1 MVQDSEFRVI
11 CLANIEAC
19 ARDDECLRRTKLTQ
33 LVLVVAQVVRN
44 VAPPLALDA
53 RDDDVVSDSKQRL
66 LLGGGRAPENEIHLR
81 SVFVDEQ
88 NLGTLVQAGGGFRNE
103 VVQRASLTS

>member
-1 MVQDSEFRVI
+1 MLWAGG
-11 CLANIEAC
+11 CLANVEAC
-19 ARDDECLRRTKLTQ
+19 ARDDECLGRAKLTQ
-33 LVLVVAQVVRN
+33 LVCVVAQVVCN

-81 SVFVDEQ
+81 SVFVDDQ
-88 NLGTLVQAGGGFRNE
+88 NLGVLVQAGGGIRNE
-103 VVQRASLTS
+103 IVQRGSLIS